1 MKPVILVGH
10 THECPI
16 HGPGTV
22 TSGAANYFFNGQPV
36 ARVGDQTSC
45 AALITTGSATY
56 CVDGEAVAREGDE
69 TDHGGLLTGGDAGWL
84 LD

>member
-22 TSGAANYFFNGQPV
+22 TTGAANYLFNGKPV
-36 ARVGDQTSC
+36 ARVDDKTSC
-45 AALITTGSATY
+45 GALITTGSASY
-56 CVDGEAVAREGDE
+56 IVEGKRVAREGDE
-69 TDHGGLLTGGDAGWL
+69 TDHGGTLVGGDHGWV